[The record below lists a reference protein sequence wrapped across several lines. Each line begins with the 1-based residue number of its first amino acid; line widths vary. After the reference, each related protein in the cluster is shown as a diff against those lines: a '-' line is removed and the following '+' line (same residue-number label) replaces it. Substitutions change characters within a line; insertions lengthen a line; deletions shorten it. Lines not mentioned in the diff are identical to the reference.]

1 MKTRFLLLVLFF
13 FFPLSGFA
21 VTNSLLA
28 LAAPDLLMQDL
39 HLTAT
44 SVPTVISQEILP
56 SATSDHIS
64 LTLGYPGFPPLRLFM
79 SGPKGFWHSSV
90 PRYPVI
96 FLIAGFFTGA
106 YNSLLLG
113 EVDNTVM
120 VSVDYP
126 YEISA
131 MAQDPS
137 KLLQS
142 FRLTPGVVALA
153 LKWLSQQSW
162 MRPEQSVAMGVSLGG
177 LFLPAGLRLA
187 QQMQAAP
194 PRAVFAFTGA
204 EIKIIVENVLKGY
217 LPAEARG
224 GLGELLPALNV
235 LNDPKLHL
243 PFLRGSFLVLAAA
256 EDQLIPAPAT
266 QALYDLLPGQ
276 KNLVILPGRH
286 IDYDQNVQIQQTK
299 EAILNWL

>member
-1 MKTRFLLLVLFF
+1 MKTRVLLLVLFF
-13 FFPLSGFA
+13 FFPLGGFA

-28 LAAPDLLMQDL
+28 LAAPGLLMQDL
-39 HLTAT
+39 HLTAD
-44 SVPTVISQEILP
+44 SVPSVISQEILP
-56 SATSDHIS
+56 GATSDHIS

-79 SGPKGFWHSSV
+79 SGPKGFWQSPV

-126 YEISA
+126 YEVSA
-131 MAQDPS
+131 MTQDPS

-204 EIKIIVENVLKGY
+204 EIKIILENVLKGY

-224 GLGELLPALNV
+224 GLAEVVPALNV
-235 LNDPKLHL
+235 LNDPRLHL

-256 EDQLIPAPAT
+256 QDQLIPAQAT
-266 QALYDLLPGQ
+266 QALYELLPAQ
-276 KNLVILPGRH
+276 KSLRILPGRH